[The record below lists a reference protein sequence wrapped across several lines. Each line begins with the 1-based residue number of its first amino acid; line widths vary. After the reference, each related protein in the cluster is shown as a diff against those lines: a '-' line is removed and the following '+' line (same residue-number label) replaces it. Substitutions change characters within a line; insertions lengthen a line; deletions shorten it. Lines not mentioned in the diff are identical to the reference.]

1 MSRTIDLTL
10 VRVAYL
16 PQATIG
22 RLLLPGVPF
31 ALWTIERPWIPNL
44 EAPATAVYGG
54 GGTPRV
60 SCVPDGLYRLTPHA
74 SERHPGTFQLV
85 NEGNFVY
92 RDTLPAGQ
100 SWGRTGILIHAANQA
115 DELEGCIAPG
125 SQVVIYDNRP
135 TLLMSSAAMDTVR
148 SAMSDGV
155 PASIFIRP
163 SSGTREPTYLSPPKS
178 SLPRVI
184 APVTA

>member
-31 ALWTIERPWIPNL
+31 ALWTIERPWIPNPA
-44 EAPATAVYGG
+44 APAGTVYGG

-60 SCVPDGLYRLTPHA
+60 SCIPDGLYRLTPHE
-74 SERHPGTFQLV
+74 SETKPGTFQLS
-85 NEGNFVY
+85 NEGNYVY
-92 RDTLPAGQ
+92 PGALPAGQ
-100 SWGRTGILIHAANQA
+100 EYGRTGILIHVANQA

-125 SQVVIYDNRP
+125 SQIVIYDNRP
-135 TLLMSSAAMDTVR
+135 SLLMSAAAMDTVR
-148 SAMSDGV
+148 SVLSAGLPSTL
-155 PASIFIRP
+155 FIRP
-163 SSGTREPTYLSPPKS
+163 SSGTREQSYPNPPKS
-178 SLPRVI
+178 NLPRVT